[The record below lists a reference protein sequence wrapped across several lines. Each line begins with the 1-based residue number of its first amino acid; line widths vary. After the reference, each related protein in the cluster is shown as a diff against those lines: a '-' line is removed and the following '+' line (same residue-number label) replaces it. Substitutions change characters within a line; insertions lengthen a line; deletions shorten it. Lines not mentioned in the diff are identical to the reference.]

1 MLSIPEFRDILASLN
16 PGIFIPEFRDTNFL
30 NK

>member
-16 PGIFIPEFRDTNFL
+16 PGIFIPEFRDMKFL
-30 NK
+30 IT